1 VNIILGSGSLRRKI
15 ILEDIF
21 DKLQIIAPSIDET
34 KFKDEMPYSYVE
46 RITNSKMDSIL
57 ESIKTLDNFFA
68 ITSDTIVSIDDKIF
82 GKPSSR
88 DEAFSMLKLFSGR
101 EHSVITGV
109 CIVLKN
115 SVEIKRLYDYEKTSV
130 KFKKLNN
137 KLIDFYLSCADYKDK
152 AGSYAIQEYG
162 EQIIDRVHGSRT
174 NVIGFPLT
182 LFFKMLNSIGAQDI
196 LYAIRPPKEGG
207 NNNINY
213 AAAGGV
219 IKER

>member
-1 VNIILGSGSLRRKI
+1 VNIILGSGSLRRKS
-15 ILEDIF
+15 ILEGIF
-21 DKLQIIAPSIDET
+21 DTLQIIVPSADEV
-34 KFKDEMPYSYVE
+34 KFKDEMPYDYVE
-46 RITNSKMDSIL
+46 RITNLKMDSVL
-57 ESIKTLDNFFA
+57 ELIKISGDFLA

-109 CIVLKN
+109 CIILKN

-162 EQIIDRVHGSRT
+162 EQIIDSVDGSVT

-182 LFFKMLNSIGAQDI
+182 LFFKMLNRIGAQNI
-196 LYAIRPPKEGG
+196 LYAAHPPSSAG
-207 NNNINY
+207 NSN
-213 AAAGGV
+213 
-219 IKER
+219 